1 MAAYNV
7 IIFYELEATQKV
19 LVLL

>member
-7 IIFYELEATQKV
+7 IIFYKLDTTQEV